1 MISPVTS
8 LQGEAPLAKPSP
20 TVEAIGIAKRFGP
33 TIALQEAGI
42 RVMPQESHALV
53 GRNGAGKST
62 LVSILTGLV
71 TADAGRLQFG
81 GAPAPALSDRAA
93 WRERVA
99 CVYQHSTII
108 PDLSVAENLFIG
120 CQPKR
125 RGLIDWK
132 QMRREAAEL
141 LAQWGV
147 DVPVDRRAGD
157 LNVESRQIVEIARS
171 LSRGARFII
180 LDEPTA
186 QLDGDEIRRL
196 FKRIRELQEAGIT
209 FLFISHHLQEIYEIC
224 QTVTVMRDAR
234 HIVTAPVA
242 EMPKQRLIEAMTGEA
257 SNAVVADARHRVRAA
272 DAPEVLAVEALAGRG
287 FEGVGFTIRAGEI
300 LGLAGTTSSGRTE
313 IAEVIAGLKPVAA
326 GQMRLHGSPMR
337 GGAPARA
344 IAAGIGCVPKSRHD
358 EGLVLHLPVGENATM
373 TVANRLGKFGFQA
386 PRAKQQAGQAM
397 IDALGIVTQGTAQP
411 VSGLSGGNQQKVVM
425 ARALASDPELLV
437 LIDPTVGVDVKS
449 KLALLGHVEQCRAQG
464 KAILLSSSETDDLR
478 ICDRVL
484 VLSHGKIAGSFEA
497 GWGEAALI
505 AAMEGLSAA

>member
-1 MISPVTS
+1 MTS
-8 LQGEAPLAKPSP
+8 AAAALQGVAPLVNPAP
-20 TVEAIGIAKRFGP
+20 TVEATGIAKSFGP
-33 TIALQEAGI
+33 TIALHEAGI

-71 TADAGRLQFG
+71 AADSGSLTFG
-81 GAPAPALSDRAA
+81 GVPAPGLSDRAA
-93 WRERVA
+93 WRELVA

-120 CQPKR
+120 RQPTR

-132 QMRREAAEL
+132 QMRRDADLL

-147 DVPVDRRAGD
+147 EVPVDRRAGD
-157 LNVESRQIVEIARS
+157 LNVESRQMVEIARA

-196 FKRIRELQEAGIT
+196 FRRIRELQQAGIT

-234 HIVTAPVA
+234 HIVTAPVS
-242 EMPKQRLIEAMTGEA
+242 EMPKQRLIEVMTGEVN
-257 SNAVVADARHRVRAA
+257 SAVVTDARHRVHTPEAA
-272 DAPEVLAVEALAGRG
+272 EVVAVEGLSGRG
-287 FEGVGFTIRAGEI
+287 FEAVGFSIRAGEI

-313 IAEVIAGLKPVAA
+313 IAETIAGLKPVGA
-326 GQMRLHGSPMR
+326 GRMSLHGKPMR
-337 GGAPARA
+337 GGVPAQA

-386 PRAKQQAGQAM
+386 PRAKQRAGQAM

-425 ARALASDPELLV
+425 ARALASNPELLV

-449 KLALLGHVEQCRAQG
+449 KVALLGHVEQCRVQG

-484 VLSHGKIAGSFEA
+484 VLCHGKITCSFDA
-497 GWGEAALI
+497 GWSEAELI
-505 AAMEGLSAA
+505 AAMEGMSAA